1 MAGIPAG
8 RTSSVDAS
16 EKIFILQTEFR
27 ATPKPVIITS
37 VYLDGRTVH
46 TVERSYSDPFDTE
59 AGFNAAEATI
69 KAQHDGLAKKI
80 MANGADFVRQ
90 TGAIKISKTDSL
102 GVIPGVSYVANIDE
116 KLATENPPAIYIQS
130 MLILAIADSISRS
143 SRSGAFKAGAIINDQ
158 GKYIV
163 DREDSTGFLISLK
176 PDADIGKVLNE
187 VIEG

>member
-8 RTSSVDAS
+8 RTSSVEALQ
-16 EKIFILQTEFR
+16 KIFILQTEFR

-90 TGAIKISKTDSL
+90 TGSIKISKTDWL
-102 GVIPGVSYVANIDE
+102 GVIPGVSYVANINE
-116 KLATENPPAIYIQS
+116 KLATENPSAIYIQS
-130 MLILAIADSISRS
+130 MLILAIADSISQS

-163 DREDSTGFLISLK
+163 DREKSTGFLISLK

>member
-8 RTSSVDAS
+8 RTSSVEAS

-27 ATPKPVIITS
+27 ATPKPVIITAVS
-37 VYLDGRTVH
+37 LEGQTVH
-46 TVERSYSDPFDTE
+46 KVERSYSEPFETE
-59 AGFNAAEATI
+59 AEFNAAEATI

-80 MANGADFVRQ
+80 RANGADFVRQ
-90 TGAIKISKTDSL
+90 TRSIKISKTDSL
-102 GVIPGVSYVANIDE
+102 GVIPGVSYVADIDE

-130 MLILAIADSISRS
+130 MLILAIADAVSQS

-163 DREDSTGFLISLK
+163 DREGSIGYLISLK

-187 VIEG
+187 VLGG

>member
-8 RTSSVDAS
+8 RTSSVEAL
-16 EKIFILQTEFR
+16 EKVFILQTEFR

-37 VYLDGRTVH
+37 VYLEGRTVH
-46 TVERSYSDPFDTE
+46 KVERSYSDPFDTE

-69 KAQHDGLAKKI
+69 RAQHDGLVKKI
-80 MANGADFVRQ
+80 KADGADFIRQ
-90 TGAIKISKTDSL
+90 TRSIKISKADRL
-102 GVIPGVSYVANIDE
+102 GVIPGVSYVANINE

-130 MLILAIADSISRS
+130 MLILAIADAISQS

-163 DREDSTGFLISLK
+163 DRDGGTGFLISLK
-176 PDADIGKVLNE
+176 PDADIGKVLRE
-187 VIEG
+187 VQGG